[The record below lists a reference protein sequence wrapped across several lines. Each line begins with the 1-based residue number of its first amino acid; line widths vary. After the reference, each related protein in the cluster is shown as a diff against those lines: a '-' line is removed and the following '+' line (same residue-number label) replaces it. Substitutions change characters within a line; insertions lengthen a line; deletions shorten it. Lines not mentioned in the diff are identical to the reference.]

1 MNLHY
6 WIFTSFLLPSDSSK
20 ERISIF
26 SSTYHSNVLTA
37 CTLPLWMIWPVVWS
51 YPRIPVNFSQL
62 YIGYGWSYVLECNI
76 KFITPTPPNAGKL
89 SSSQLKKYPK
99 GKIMCWDII
108 HQDHKQKLKV
118 NTCTKRSSELY
129 NFAGSC
135 ILAQSMQTQGITRLG
150 R

>member
-1 MNLHY
+1 MHFYLFSFVLRFFQGKNIHLLENISLKCIDSLH
-6 WIFTSFLLPSDSSK
+6 
-20 ERISIF
+20 
-26 SSTYHSNVLTA
+26 
-37 CTLPLWMIWPVVWS
+37 PLWMIWPVVWS

-89 SSSQLKKYPK
+89 SYSQLKKYPK

>member
-1 MNLHY
+1 MHFFLFYFFLRFFQGKNIHLLENISLKCIDSLH
-6 WIFTSFLLPSDSSK
+6 
-20 ERISIF
+20 
-26 SSTYHSNVLTA
+26 
-37 CTLPLWMIWPVVWS
+37 PLWMIWPVVWS

-89 SSSQLKKYPK
+89 SYSQPQKYPK